1 MQYAGI
7 FSRLFAFIGDVIC
20 ITILINILTPL
31 VAYIM
36 PKMSH
41 LQYEGL
47 FIIIGTLI
55 FMFWYTFPFT
65 SKKQATFGYWGQ
77 HLYLVDRY
85 GERVKLW
92 RAFVRM
98 VTFLTSIIT
107 AIGLFTILWE
117 NIANKGLVTLLMS
130 SFCFIIFILPC
141 IISPQ
146 RAMIHDILAGTRV
159 LKGRL

>member
-1 MQYAGI
+1 
-7 FSRLFAFIGDVIC
+7 
-20 ITILINILTPL
+20 
-31 VAYIM
+31 
-36 PKMSH
+36 
-41 LQYEGL
+41 
-47 FIIIGTLI
+47 
-55 FMFWYTFPFT
+55 
-65 SKKQATFGYWGQ
+65 
-77 HLYLVDRY
+77 
-85 GERVKLW
+85 
-92 RAFVRM
+92 M
-98 VTFLTSIIT
+98 VTFLISIIT